1 PDAPSLLTF
10 DRIPAHKQNQKR
22 LELRVT
28 RTSSIVDVVYLDHN
42 NNNNNNNHHQHHN
55 SSSGRSADVATLAVV
70 YENGKAEFWRF
81 QEECGAGGAATA
93 GGWRLLQTSD
103 LCNSPRAR
111 VVSVAASSSS
121 SSCGNLI
128 IWCEERPPSESSP
141 TLSVG
146 SSTTT
151 TTTTTTTRNNFR
163 YCICKRAYEVVV
175 GVGEEGEGQG
185 AVTLGGVKIALHNNP
200 CFTVVTSGEYVYLL
214 PAATP
219 PPENP
224 LVVASLSTSQRC
236 LLSWSPQRDTFRVSS
251 TCKGTLLSKKGCP
264 SSPKETD
271 FKRLVTECLGYL
283 SALEPP
289 EIRGFSPA
297 AGGGLLLLLST
308 GWVTLLQ
315 RDGTLRHIYRLP
327 DHNGPSATL
336 LHSSTS
342 FHAYQD
348 TLALARGRSLHLID
362 LRCGRELHHITLKR
376 DAGAGALLFVNKAT
390 ERRAAPHLLLET
402 GLYVVRR
409 GRRGWQ
415 EDEEEEEE
423 EEENGGSGGVDR
435 PWSESGGRLVE
446 SVFEEACK
454 YYQQRSLSSTQL
466 TVDKLR
472 RGGMFQAPISLAT
485 ILKDYLR
492 GGGGGGGGG
501 RQNAGGELSNG
512 GLPVAGG
519 DDETGAGQNKLLLG
533 SLEAEL
539 KALVSLEEVKGTLV
553 RAGGKEVEAICARL
567 VQQEVCRLL
576 GSSELDASALL
587 YLNSLFSRFPP
598 QAWKATQAAL
608 QLHHDAS
615 GALVSSGAPPEVW
628 KTVLGPGPPT
638 ASLAHTN
645 GQPKPKH
652 LHQQQQHHLK
662 AAPVL
667 LPHDSG
673 PRLPAPSLSPVLLP
687 VFELLC
693 LTLLR
698 FQAAW
703 LPAFLELAR
712 QKQGSGEL
720 SISLASSSW
729 VGGGGGE
736 SGERGAPLYKRA
748 LAVLHSGQ
756 WPERPDHRGCG
767 DQETLLD
774 LEVELLLVSGR
785 PNAVL
790 QALRLLVG
798 RGQWEHVTRVAQRF
812 CSQSPLLNREIFGSL
827 LCEVAQHRDLD
838 PYLELLWAL
847 CPDDLTVTGI
857 LNLVLKAVPAP
868 NLPPP
873 SSSSS
878 CSSSSSGPRH
888 PAPFPQRPQPPRSSA
903 ELTVGLLKPLLRK
916 VLQRETKPSQH
927 YADILQSPVF
937 PPAPPPRQP
946 GLDPAPERQQK
957 PRVAVVASQ
966 AASSTDFA
974 PWGSDPTPPPPPPPE
989 HETLGHHGGVVLPF
1003 SPFF

>member
-1 PDAPSLLTF
+1 MVKG
-10 DRIPAHKQNQKR
+10 PAA
-22 LELRVT
+22 RVT
-28 RTSSIVDVVYLDHN
+28 APLLAGRDQFSPRPRRHTP
-42 NNNNNNNHHQHHN
+42 QHI
-55 SSSGRSADVATLAVV
+55 SVL
-70 YENGKAEFWRF
+70 Y
-81 QEECGAGGAATA
+81 GAA
-93 GGWRLLQTSD
+93 SEF
-103 LCNSPRAR
+103 CAR
-111 VVSVAASSSS
+111 VQ
-121 SSCGNLI
+121 
-128 IWCEERPPSESSP
+128 
-141 TLSVG
+141 
-146 SSTTT
+146 
-151 TTTTTTTRNNFR
+151 
-163 YCICKRAYEVVV
+163 RA
-175 GVGEEGEGQG
+175 
-185 AVTLGGVKIALHNNP
+185 P
-200 CFTVVTSGEYVYLL
+200 
-214 PAATP
+214 
-219 PPENP
+219 
-224 LVVASLSTSQRC
+224 
-236 LLSWSPQRDTFRVSS
+236 
-251 TCKGTLLSKKGCP
+251 
-264 SSPKETD
+264 
-271 FKRLVTECLGYL
+271 RL
-283 SALEPP
+283 
-289 EIRGFSPA
+289 
-297 AGGGLLLLLST
+297 AG
-308 GWVTLLQ
+308 
-315 RDGTLRHIYRLP
+315 
-327 DHNGPSATL
+327 
-336 LHSSTS
+336 
-342 FHAYQD
+342 
-348 TLALARGRSLHLID
+348 
-362 LRCGRELHHITLKR
+362 
-376 DAGAGALLFVNKAT
+376 
-390 ERRAAPHLLLET
+390 
-402 GLYVVRR
+402 
-409 GRRGWQ
+409 
-415 EDEEEEEE
+415 
-423 EEENGGSGGVDR
+423 
-435 PWSESGGRLVE
+435 
-446 SVFEEACK
+446 
-454 YYQQRSLSSTQL
+454 
-466 TVDKLR
+466 
-472 RGGMFQAPISLAT
+472 
-485 ILKDYLR
+485 
-492 GGGGGGGGG
+492 
-501 RQNAGGELSNG
+501 
-512 GLPVAGG
+512 AGG
-519 DDETGAGQNKLLLG
+519 DDETGAGQHKLLLG

-608 QLHHDAS
+608 QLHHDTS

-857 LNLVLKAVPAP
+857 LNLVLKAAP
-868 NLPPP
+868 
-873 SSSSS
+873 
-878 CSSSSSGPRH
+878 GPV
-888 PAPFPQRPQPPRSSA
+888 PQRPQPPRSSA
-903 ELTVGLLKPLLRK
+903 ELTPLLRK

-957 PRVAVVASQ
+957 PQVAVVAS
-966 AASSTDFA
+966 STDFT
-974 PWGSDPTPPPPPPPE
+974 PWGSDPTPPPPPPE